1 MNRIAMICDGRFVYW
16 TPVILTLAAVAA
28 LSIYACVYILKGGK
42 YMALFTGMPICV
54 ILGIV
59 LGRLVH
65 WYCRPGAYL
74 SFGAAMTDFS
84 QGEYALVGIFVA
96 CILVAGL
103 MRWLRL
109 SDNLPKM
116 LDAMA
121 IGGSV
126 GIAVG
131 RLAPL
136 FNSTSRGMVVSEQ
149 VGFPVSYPLTNA
161 VTGVQENR
169 LAPFMFQ
176 CFFAAVIAVALI
188 TYVQVCYFKKK
199 KIKDGD
205 LFLIF
210 LVTYCCSQIMCDSM
224 RNDALALR
232 SNGFVSMVQ
241 IVSAVGLVFSLVI
254 FSIRMVKGGKPKW
267 FHYLLWGGI
276 LAMLGIAGYME
287 YIVQNNS
294 TRSLFAY
301 SVMGTTLAVV
311 VACAL
316 IIRYL
321 GNKRIVSK

>member
-16 TPVILTLAAVAA
+16 APVILALAAVAA
-28 LSIYACVYILKGGK
+28 LSIYACVYILRGGK
-42 YMALFTGMPICV
+42 YMALFTAMPLCV

-59 LGRLVH
+59 LGRFVH

-74 SFGAAMTDFS
+74 SFSAAMTDFS
-84 QGEYALVGIFVA
+84 QGDYALVGIFAA
-96 CILVAGL
+96 CILVAGVL
-103 MRWLRL
+103 RWLRL
-109 SDNLPKM
+109 SDNMPQM

-136 FNSTSRGMVVSEQ
+136 FNGTSRGMVVSEQ
-149 VGFPVSYPLTNA
+149 VGFPVSYPLSNV

-188 TYVQVCYFKKK
+188 TYVQACYFKKK
-199 KIKDGD
+199 KLKDGD

-210 LVTYCCSQIMCDSM
+210 LAAYCCSQILCDSM
-224 RNDALALR
+224 RNDALVLR

-267 FHYLLWGGI
+267 LHYLLWGGI
-276 LAMLGIAGYME
+276 LAMLGLAGYME

-294 TRSLFAY
+294 TRALFAY
-301 SVMGTTLAVV
+301 SVMGTALAVV

-316 IIRYL
+316 TIRYL
-321 GNKRIVSK
+321 GNKNELSN